1 MADCIVVTGMGIVTG
16 IGVGKEATLAS
27 LLHSRSGVGRI
38 KHLNTSHTDIPVC
51 EVPLSEQQM
60 RQRLG
65 IPADVVTTRTPLLAI
80 MAMRE
85 ALQQA
90 RLHTAKDGA
99 VAFVNGTTVG
109 GMEKSEQL
117 YLDFFSDKDVAYIAA
132 HDCGA
137 GTAFAADF
145 FGRFKQT
152 TTISTACSSA
162 SNAII
167 LGANLI
173 KSGRAD
179 KAVVGGT
186 ECLSKFHLNGFN
198 TLMILD
204 RERCRPFD
212 NSRNGLNLGEGA
224 AYLVIERES
233 VAKARGAEILCT
245 IEGYANTCDAFH
257 QTATSP
263 EGEGAYLAMTQALA
277 DSGLQPSD
285 IDYIN
290 AHGTG
295 TPNNDSCEGTAILR
309 VFGDKYPPISSTKAF
324 TGHCTSAAGS
334 VEAVISILAMQH
346 GFIPPNLG
354 FETPMA
360 DVPVVP
366 QKTLKTGVS
375 LTHVM
380 TNSFGFGGN
389 DSSLIFGKYQP
400 EKQVYTPSVYDEKRR
415 VFIGS
420 VSQISVQQ
428 PLGEEWFENPIF
440 YNEKYV
446 RALSPDYKR
455 FIDPK
460 AARRMGA
467 VLKRALTTAM
477 SALKNRNA
485 ADLQAIITGTGLG
498 CIENTEKFLR
508 AMVED
513 GEQLL
518 TPTYFMQSTHN
529 TISSQVALNLRC
541 HGYNCTYSQRG
552 VSFESALQ
560 DAFLQFKLGK
570 LGNALV
576 GAHDEMTPDYYALLD
591 KVHFWDGAFAGET
604 AVWLYLENGRKSDTW
619 CELLDTQLFFRPA
632 EDELQNALDIMLQ
645 RHGLHRSDI
654 AAVMTGKDEN
664 AENNRHYDDFCRLLP
679 NAVPLRYKHLFGEG
693 FTMPA
698 MGIYAAATCLKKG
711 LIPPF
716 LSDDDTQSVDNP
728 HFILVINNYQN
739 SSEYSLTLLS
749 NA

>member
-1 MADCIVVTGMGIVTG
+1 MGDAIVVTGMGIVTG
-16 IGVGKEATLAS
+16 IGVGVESTLDS
-27 LLHSRSGVGRI
+27 LMHCRSGVGAVRY
-38 KHLNTSHTDIPVC
+38 LSTAHTDIPVC
-51 EVPLSEQQM
+51 EVPMNEAEM
-60 RQRLG
+60 RQRMD
-65 IPADVVTTRTPLLAI
+65 IPADVVTTRTPLLSLI
-80 MAMRE
+80 AMRE
-85 ALQQA
+85 ALQQSHLQPDSG
-90 RLHTAKDGA
+90 R
-99 VAFVNGTTVG
+99 VALINGTTVG

-117 YLDFFSDKDVAYIAA
+117 YLGFFDDKDVAYIAA

-137 GTAFAADF
+137 GTAYAADF
-145 FGRFKQT
+145 FGRFAQT

-212 NSRNGLNLGEGA
+212 DGRNGLNLGEGA
-224 AYLVIERES
+224 AFLVIELES
-233 VAKARGAEILCT
+233 EAVARGAEILCT
-245 IEGYANTCDAFH
+245 LEGYANSCDAFH

-277 DSGLQPSD
+277 DSALQPSD

-295 TPNNDSCEGTAILR
+295 TQNNDSSEGNAILR
-309 VFGDKYPPISSTKAF
+309 VFGNDYPPISSTKAF

-346 GFIPPNLG
+346 GFIPPSLG

-366 QKTLKTGVS
+366 QKSLKTGVS

-400 EKQVYTPSVYDEKRR
+400 EKQIHTSSVYDEKRR
-415 VFIGS
+415 VFIGGA
-420 VSQISVQQ
+420 SQISVQQ

-446 RALSPDYKR
+446 RALSPDYKQ

-467 VLKRALTTAM
+467 VLKRALTTAL
-477 SALKNRNA
+477 SALPT
-485 ADLQAIITGTGLG
+485 ADGSAIDAIITGTGLG

-508 AMVED
+508 AMVVD

-529 TISSQVALNLRC
+529 TISSQVALNLHC

-570 LGNALV
+570 IKTALV
-576 GAHDEMTPDYYALLD
+576 CGHDEMTPDYYDLLD
-591 KVHFWDGAFAGET
+591 KVRFWDGTFAGET
-604 AVWLYLENGRKSDTW
+604 ALTMFLENHQTESAW
-619 CELLDTQLFFRPA
+619 CELLDTQLLFRPN
-632 EDELQNALDIMLQ
+632 EEELQSTLDAMLQ
-645 RHGLHRSDI
+645 RHGLQRSDI

-664 AENNRHYDDFCRLLP
+664 ADNNRHYDDFCRMLP
-679 NAVPLRYKHLFGEG
+679 QAAVLRYKHLFGEG

-698 MGIYAAATCLKKG
+698 MGIYAAAVCLKNGK
-711 LIPPF
+711 IPSF
-716 LSDDDTQSVDNP
+716 LTNNSDKNIDKPRN
-728 HFILVINNYQN
+728 ILVVNHFKDL
-739 SSEYSLTLLS
+739 EYSLALLS
-749 NA
+749 NV

>member
-1 MADCIVVTGMGIVTG
+1 MGDAIVVTGMGIVTG
-16 IGVGKEATLAS
+16 IGVGVESTLDS
-27 LLHSRSGVGRI
+27 LMHCRSGVGAVRY
-38 KHLNTSHTDIPVC
+38 LSTAHTDIPVC
-51 EVPLSEQQM
+51 EVPMTEGEM

-65 IPADVVTTRTPLLAI
+65 IPADVVTTRTPLLSLI
-80 MAMRE
+80 AMRE
-85 ALQQA
+85 ALQQSH
-90 RLHTAKDGA
+90 LQPDGGR
-99 VAFVNGTTVG
+99 VALINGTTVG

-117 YLDFFSDKDVAYIAA
+117 YLAFFDDKDVAYISA

-145 FGRFKQT
+145 FGRFSQT

-212 NSRNGLNLGEGA
+212 DGRNGLNLGEGA
-224 AYLVIERES
+224 AFLVIERES
-233 VAKARGAEILCT
+233 DAKSRGAKILCT
-245 IEGYANTCDAFH
+245 LEGYANSCDAFH

-295 TPNNDSCEGTAILR
+295 TQNNDSSEGNAILR
-309 VFGDKYPPISSTKAF
+309 VFGNNYPPISSTKAF

-346 GFIPPNLG
+346 GFIPPSLG

-400 EKQVYTPSVYDEKRR
+400 EKQILATSAYDEKRR
-415 VFIGS
+415 VFIGAA
-420 VSQISVQQ
+420 SQISVQQ

-446 RALSPDYKR
+446 RALSPDYKQ

-467 VLKRALTTAM
+467 VLKRALTTAL
-477 SALKNRNA
+477 SALKDRDV
-485 ADLQAIITGTGLG
+485 ADLQAVITGTGLG

-508 AMVED
+508 AMVVD

-529 TISSQVALNLRC
+529 TISSQVALNLHC

-576 GAHDEMTPDYYALLD
+576 GGHDEMTPDYYDLLD
-591 KVHFWDGAFAGET
+591 KVRFWDGTFAGET
-604 AVWLYLENGRKSDTW
+604 AAWLYLENGRKSDTW
-619 CELLDTQLFFRPA
+619 CELLDTQLFFRPS
-632 EDELQNALDIMLQ
+632 EGDLHNAIDAILQ
-645 RHGLHRSDI
+645 RHGLQRSDI

-664 AENNRHYDDFCRLLP
+664 AENNRPYDDFCRLLP
-679 NAVPLRYKHLFGEG
+679 QVTVLRYKHLFGEG

-698 MGIYAAATCLKKG
+698 MGIYAAAVCLKNGRIPSFLIENKG
-711 LIPPF
+711 QVI
-716 LSDDDTQSVDNP
+716 DNP
-728 HFILVINNYQN
+728 QNILIVNCFKNA
-739 SSEYSLTLLS
+739 EYSLTLLS
-749 NA
+749 K

>member
-1 MADCIVVTGMGIVTG
+1 MGDAIVVTGMGIVTG
-16 IGVGKEATLAS
+16 IGVGVESTLDS
-27 LLHSRSGVGRI
+27 LMHCRSGVGAVRY
-38 KHLNTSHTDIPVC
+38 LSTAHTDIPVC
-51 EVPLSEQQM
+51 EVPMTEGEM

-65 IPADVVTTRTPLLAI
+65 IPADVVTTRTPLLSLI
-80 MAMRE
+80 AMRE
-85 ALQQA
+85 ALQQSH
-90 RLHTAKDGA
+90 LQPDGGR
-99 VAFVNGTTVG
+99 VALINGTTVG

-117 YLDFFSDKDVAYIAA
+117 YLGFFDDKDVAYISA

-137 GTAFAADF
+137 GTAYAADF
-145 FGRFKQT
+145 FGRFSQT

-212 NSRNGLNLGEGA
+212 DGRNGLNLGEGA
-224 AYLVIERES
+224 AFLVIERES
-233 VAKARGAEILCT
+233 DAKSRGAKILCT
-245 IEGYANTCDAFH
+245 LEGYANSCDAFH

-295 TPNNDSCEGTAILR
+295 TQNNDSSEGNAILR
-309 VFGDKYPPISSTKAF
+309 VFGNNYPPISSTKAF

-346 GFIPPNLG
+346 GFIPPSLG

-400 EKQVYTPSVYDEKRR
+400 EKQILATSAYDEKRR
-415 VFIGS
+415 VFIGAA
-420 VSQISVQQ
+420 SQISVQQ

-446 RALSPDYKR
+446 RALSPDYKQ

-467 VLKRALTTAM
+467 VLKRALTTALL
-477 SALKNRNA
+477 ALKDRDVA
-485 ADLQAIITGTGLG
+485 ELQAVITGTGLG

-508 AMVED
+508 AMVVD

-529 TISSQVALNLRC
+529 TISSQVALNLHC

-576 GAHDEMTPDYYALLD
+576 GGHDEMTPDYYDLLD
-591 KVHFWDGAFAGET
+591 KVRFWDGTFAGET
-604 AVWLYLENGRKSDTW
+604 AAWLYLENGRKSDTW
-619 CELLDTQLFFRPA
+619 CELLDTQLFFRPS
-632 EDELQNALDIMLQ
+632 EGDLHNAIDAMLQ
-645 RHGLHRSDI
+645 RHGLQRSDI

-664 AENNRHYDDFCRLLP
+664 AENNRPYDDFCRLLP
-679 NAVPLRYKHLFGEG
+679 QAAVLRYKHLFGEG

-698 MGIYAAATCLKKG
+698 MGIYAAAVCLKNGRIPSFLIENKG
-711 LIPPF
+711 QVI
-716 LSDDDTQSVDNP
+716 DNP
-728 HFILVINNYQN
+728 QNILIVNCFKNA
-739 SSEYSLTLLS
+739 EYSLTLLS
-749 NA
+749 K

>member
-1 MADCIVVTGMGIVTG
+1 MGDSIVVTGMGIVTG
-16 IGVGKEATLAS
+16 IGVGVESTLDS
-27 LLHSRSGVGRI
+27 LMHCRSGVGAVRY
-38 KHLNTSHTDIPVC
+38 LSTAHTDIPVC
-51 EVPLSEQQM
+51 EVPMTEAEM
-60 RQRLG
+60 RQRMD
-65 IPADVVTTRTPLLAI
+65 IPADVVTTRTPLLSL

-85 ALQQA
+85 ALQQSHLQPDSG
-90 RLHTAKDGA
+90 R
-99 VAFVNGTTVG
+99 VALINGTTVG

-117 YLDFFSDKDVAYIAA
+117 YLGFFDDKDVAYIAA

-137 GTAFAADF
+137 GTAYAADF
-145 FGRFKQT
+145 FGRFAQT

-212 NSRNGLNLGEGA
+212 DGRNGLNLGEGA
-224 AYLVIERES
+224 AFLVIERES
-233 VAKARGAEILCT
+233 EAVARGAEILCT
-245 IEGYANTCDAFH
+245 LEGYANSCDAYH

-295 TPNNDSCEGTAILR
+295 TQNNDSSEGNAILR
-309 VFGDKYPPISSTKAF
+309 VFGNDYPPISSTKAF

-346 GFIPPNLG
+346 GFIPPSLG

-366 QKTLKTGVS
+366 QKSLKTGVS

-400 EKQVYTPSVYDEKRR
+400 EKQIHTSSVYDEKRR
-415 VFIGS
+415 VFIGGA
-420 VSQISVQQ
+420 SQISVQQ

-446 RALSPDYKR
+446 RALSPDYKQ

-467 VLKRALTTAM
+467 VLKRALTTAL
-477 SALKNRNA
+477 SALPT
-485 ADLQAIITGTGLG
+485 ADGSAIDAIITGTGLG

-508 AMVED
+508 AMVVD

-529 TISSQVALNLRC
+529 TISSQVALNLHC

-570 LGNALV
+570 IKTALV
-576 GAHDEMTPDYYALLD
+576 GGHDEMTPDYYDLLD
-591 KVHFWDGAFAGET
+591 KVDFWDGTFAGET
-604 AVWLYLENGRKSDTW
+604 ALTMFLENRQTESAW
-619 CELLDTQLFFRPA
+619 CELIDTQLLFRPN
-632 EDELQNALDIMLQ
+632 EEELQSTLDAMLQ
-645 RHGLHRSDI
+645 RHGLQRSDI

-664 AENNRHYDDFCRLLP
+664 ADNNRHYDDFCRMLP
-679 NAVPLRYKHLFGEG
+679 QAAVLRYKHLFGEG

-698 MGIYAAATCLKKG
+698 MGIYAAAVCLKKG
-711 LIPPF
+711 KIPSF
-716 LSDDDTQSVDNP
+716 LTNNSDKNIDKPRN
-728 HFILVINNYQN
+728 ILVVNHFKDL
-739 SSEYSLTLLS
+739 EYSLALLS
-749 NA
+749 NV

>member
-1 MADCIVVTGMGIVTG
+1 MGDAIVVTGMGIVTG
-16 IGVGKEATLAS
+16 IGVGVESTLDA
-27 LLHSRSGVGRI
+27 LLHCRSGVGAVRY
-38 KHLNTSHTDIPVC
+38 LSTAHTDIPVC
-51 EVPLSEQQM
+51 EVPMTEGEM
-60 RQRLG
+60 RQRMD
-65 IPADVVTTRTPLLAI
+65 IPADVVTTRTPLLSL

-85 ALQQA
+85 ALQQSHLQPDSG
-90 RLHTAKDGA
+90 R
-99 VAFVNGTTVG
+99 VALINGTTVG

-117 YLDFFSDKDVAYIAA
+117 YLGFFDDKDVAYIAA

-137 GTAFAADF
+137 GTAYAADF
-145 FGRFKQT
+145 FGRFSQT

-212 NSRNGLNLGEGA
+212 DGRNGLNLGEGA
-224 AYLVIERES
+224 AFLVIERES
-233 VAKARGAEILCT
+233 DAKARGAEILCT
-245 IEGYANTCDAFH
+245 LEGYANSCDAFH

-295 TPNNDSCEGTAILR
+295 TQNNDSSEGNAILR
-309 VFGDKYPPISSTKAF
+309 VFGNDYPPISSTKAF

-346 GFIPPNLG
+346 GFIPPSLG

-366 QKTLKTGVS
+366 QKSLKTGVS

-400 EKQVYTPSVYDEKRR
+400 EKQIHTASVYDEKRR
-415 VFIGS
+415 VFIGGA
-420 VSQISVQQ
+420 SQISVQQ

-446 RALSPDYKR
+446 RALSPDYKQ

-467 VLKRALTTAM
+467 VLKRALTTAL
-477 SALKNRNA
+477 SALKDRNVV
-485 ADLQAIITGTGLG
+485 DLQAVITGTGLG

-508 AMVED
+508 AMVVD

-529 TISSQVALNLRC
+529 TISSQVALNLHC

-576 GAHDEMTPDYYALLD
+576 GGHDEMTPDYYDLLD
-591 KVHFWDGAFAGET
+591 KVHFWDGTFAGET
-604 AVWLYLENGRKSDTW
+604 AAWLYLENGRKSDTW
-619 CELLDTQLFFRPA
+619 CELLDTQLLFRPS
-632 EDELQNALDIMLQ
+632 EEELQSTLDEMLQ
-645 RHGLHRSDI
+645 RHGMQRSDI

-664 AENNRHYDDFCRLLP
+664 AENNRHYDDFCHLLP
-679 NAVPLRYKHLFGEG
+679 QAAVLRYKHLFGEG

-698 MGIYAAATCLKKG
+698 MGIYAAAVCLKNGRIPSFLIENKG
-711 LIPPF
+711 QEI
-716 LSDDDTQSVDNP
+716 DNP
-728 HFILVINNYQN
+728 QIILIVNCFKNA
-739 SSEYSLTLLS
+739 EYSLTLIS
-749 NA
+749 K

>member
-1 MADCIVVTGMGIVTG
+1 MGDAIVVTGMGIVTG
-16 IGVGKEATLAS
+16 IGVGVESTLDA
-27 LLHSRSGVGRI
+27 LLHCRSGVGAVRY
-38 KHLNTSHTDIPVC
+38 LSTAHTDIPVC
-51 EVPLSEQQM
+51 EVPMTEAEM
-60 RQRLG
+60 RQRMD
-65 IPADVVTTRTPLLAI
+65 IPADVVTTRTPLLSL

-85 ALQQA
+85 ALQQSHLQPDSG
-90 RLHTAKDGA
+90 R
-99 VAFVNGTTVG
+99 VALINGTTVG

-117 YLDFFSDKDVAYIAA
+117 YLGFFDDKDVTYIAA

-137 GTAFAADF
+137 GTAYSADF
-145 FGRFKQT
+145 FGRFSQT

-212 NSRNGLNLGEGA
+212 DGRNGLNLGEGA
-224 AYLVIERES
+224 AFLVIERES
-233 VAKARGAEILCT
+233 EAIARGAEILCT
-245 IEGYANTCDAFH
+245 LEGYANSCDAFH

-295 TPNNDSCEGTAILR
+295 TQNNDSSEGNAILR
-309 VFGDKYPPISSTKAF
+309 VFGNHYPPISSTKAF

-346 GFIPPNLG
+346 GFIPPSLG

-366 QKTLKTGVS
+366 QKSLKTGVS

-400 EKQVYTPSVYDEKRR
+400 EKQINTSSVYDEKHR
-415 VFIGS
+415 VFIGGA
-420 VSQISVQQ
+420 SQISVQQ
-428 PLGEEWFENPIF
+428 PLSEEWFENPIF

-446 RALSPDYKR
+446 RALSPDYKQ

-467 VLKRALTTAM
+467 VLKRALTTAL
-477 SALKNRNA
+477 SALPT
-485 ADLQAIITGTGLG
+485 ADGSAIDAIVTGTGLG

-508 AMVED
+508 AMVVD

-529 TISSQVALNLRC
+529 TISSQVALNLHC

-570 LGNALV
+570 IKTALV
-576 GAHDEMTPDYYALLD
+576 GGHDEMTPDYYDLLD
-591 KVHFWDGAFAGET
+591 KVAFWDGTFAGET
-604 AVWLYLENGRKSDTW
+604 ALTMFLENSKTESTW
-619 CELLDTQLFFRPA
+619 CELLDTQLLFRPS
-632 EDELQNALDIMLQ
+632 EEELQSTLDAMLQ
-645 RHGLHRSDI
+645 RHGLQRSDI

-664 AENNRHYDDFCRLLP
+664 AENNRHYDDFCHLLP
-679 NAVPLRYKHLFGEG
+679 QAAVLRYKHLFGEG

-698 MGIYAAATCLKKG
+698 MGIYAAAVCLKNGRIPSFLIENKG
-711 LIPPF
+711 QEI
-716 LSDDDTQSVDNP
+716 DNP
-728 HFILVINNYQN
+728 QIILIVNCFKNA
-739 SSEYSLTLLS
+739 EYSLTLIS
-749 NA
+749 K